1 MEPDNGTGLDL
12 HRYAI
17 FVANPSCQLEL
28 LLLRTFEVI
37 VFEDITFVMAFVAT
51 GEDMETAVFLIG
63 SVHTVHVPTVVSVLN
78 RRRK

>member
-51 GEDMETAVFLIG
+51 GDDMETAVFLTG
-63 SVHTVHVPTVVSVLN
+63 SVHAVHVPTVVSVLN

>member
-1 MEPDNGTGLDL
+1 MEPDDGTGLDL

-37 VFEDITFVMAFVAT
+37 VFEDITFVAT
-51 GEDMETAVFLIG
+51 GEDIETAVFLIG
-63 SVHTVHVPTVVSVLN
+63 SVHAVHVPTVVSVLN

>member
-1 MEPDNGTGLDL
+1 MEPDDGTGLDL

-37 VFEDITFVMAFVAT
+37 VFEDITFVAT
-51 GEDMETAVFLIG
+51 GEDIETAVFLIG
-63 SVHTVHVPTVVSVLN
+63 SVHAVDVPTVVSVLN

>member
-1 MEPDNGTGLDL
+1 MEPDDGTGLDL

-37 VFEDITFVMAFVAT
+37 EFEDITFVAT
-51 GEDMETAVFLIG
+51 GEDIEIAVFLIG
-63 SVHTVHVPTVVSVLN
+63 SVHAVHVPTVVSVLN